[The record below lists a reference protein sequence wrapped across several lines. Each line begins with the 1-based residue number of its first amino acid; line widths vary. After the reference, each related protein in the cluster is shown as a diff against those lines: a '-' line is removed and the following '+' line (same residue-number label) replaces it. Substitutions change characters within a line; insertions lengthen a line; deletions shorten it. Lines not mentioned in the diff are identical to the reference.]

1 MPSIGSTTAARLPV
15 EDSYLELLAETLD
28 AMDLSARGQFLQ
40 RYLRTIAHLDL
51 RESQCLQIW
60 EDTLNN
66 RRELSENLGRAISLK
81 TSLMDVLS
89 NAGLVRI
96 PVVIEYDELKKL
108 QLSAVTD
115 PLTGL
120 YNRRIFNESLDKEL
134 TRAKRYGHP
143 LTLVILD
150 LHRFKEVNDM
160 HGHPKGDEV
169 LRAAAVTLRK
179 AMRSSDYAFRIGGDE
194 FALLLPQTDA
204 PQAIALSRRIGVVF
218 AEAIRPLQMSVSVS
232 IDHGVATCPEDG
244 DQAEQL
250 IRIADERLYQLKH
263 ANHSLTAASGVKPEA
278 TTAAAPARTAETEP
292 AQAPRTR
299 AAEPPHAPAKTISIE
314 SKKPAEKPE
323 STTSSTAAATAPART
338 PAAAS
343 AKIAAAQAVGAS
355 LPPQPPNLY
364 AMQRKSERVTMAG
377 TNAYAVLG
385 GAGGHRAR
393 VLDLGFGG
401 VALEVEPAETIPDNL
416 IAVLHVPILP
426 PVRVNLRPVWTAS
439 SPEGTLRV
447 GCCFVS

>member
-1 MPSIGSTTAARLPV
+1 MPGTGNTTAARLPI
-15 EDSYLELLAETLD
+15 EDSYLELLVETLD
-28 AMDLSARGQFLQ
+28 AMDLPARGQFLQ
-40 RYLRTIAHLDL
+40 RYLRTIAHLEL

-81 TSLMDVLS
+81 TALMDVLS
-89 NAGLVRI
+89 NSGLVRI
-96 PVVIEYDELKKL
+96 PVVIEYDELKRL
-108 QLSAVTD
+108 QLNAVTD
-115 PLTGL
+115 ALSGL
-120 YNRRIFNESLDKEL
+120 YNRRIFTESLDKEL

-169 LRAAAVTLRK
+169 LRAAAATLRK

-194 FALLLPQTDA
+194 FALLLPQTDS
-204 PQAIALSRRIGVVF
+204 PQAIALSRRIGAVF
-218 AEAIRPLQMSVSVS
+218 TDAIRPLQLNVPVS
-232 IDHGVATCPEDG
+232 IDHGVSTCPEDG
-244 DQAEQL
+244 DQAEQM

-263 ANHSLTAASGVKPEA
+263 ANHGRTANGGAKSAGAP
-278 TTAAAPARTAETEP
+278 AAAAEAGP
-292 AQAPRTR
+292 AQAPRTTV
-299 AAEPPHAPAKTISIE
+299 AEQPHAPDKTISIE
-314 SKKPAEKPE
+314 SKRPVERTE
-323 STTSSTAAATAPART
+323 TAPAVAAAPVRT

-343 AKIAAAQAVGAS
+343 AKVPAAPAAGSA
-355 LPPQPPNLY
+355 LPPQPPQVY
-364 AMQRKSERVTMAG
+364 TMQRKSERVTMAG

-385 GAGGHRAR
+385 GAGGRRAR

-401 VALEVEPAETIPDNL
+401 VALEMESKDSIPLNL
-416 IAVLHVPILP
+416 VAVLHVPILP
-426 PVRVNLRPVWTAS
+426 PVRVNLRTVWSAQ
-439 SPEGTLRV
+439 SPEGNLRV